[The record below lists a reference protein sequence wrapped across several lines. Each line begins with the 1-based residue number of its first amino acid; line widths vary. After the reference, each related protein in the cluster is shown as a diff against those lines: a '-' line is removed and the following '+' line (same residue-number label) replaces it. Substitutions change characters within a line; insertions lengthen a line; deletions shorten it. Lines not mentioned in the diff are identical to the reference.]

1 MDRQEDIQEL
11 FKKYVN
17 NDISREEF
25 LELLQHLSAEGCEEQ
40 LRAWVRNEWS
50 TTAPDGDIFSVE
62 LEALLEGLD
71 ERLLGRLD
79 GSVTRIPGNRQGSAR
94 SLRRK
99 WWLAGAAIIMFLV
112 IGAVIWYTVSQSRHA
127 SQQAAVKAHDVNP
140 GGNRAFLAIGNG
152 QRVVLDSNQAAVI
165 VQNGALR
172 YADGSLITSLSAD
185 SSHANG
191 QPEFVVLTTPPGGQY
206 RLTLPDGTGVWVN
219 ASSSI
224 RYPMRF
230 TGARR
235 EVTLS
240 GEAYFEVQKNPDM
253 PFVVMS
259 GGQELSVLGTRF
271 NISAYPED
279 KRIVTTLAEGSVKI
293 LPGVG
298 SQPRLLVPGQQSVLK
313 DGDLSVKK
321 VEVGYYIAWK
331 DGLFV
336 FNRLPVQ
343 AILPQIERWYDVQ
356 FRYPASMERTLMWG
370 TVSRNVMLSEIL
382 EVLTLNTGW
391 KFTLQGKT
399 VLISS
404 KTGMN

>member
-25 LELLQHLSAEGCEEQ
+25 LKLLQYLSAEGREEQ
-40 LRAWVRNEWS
+40 LSAWVRNEWQA
-50 TTAPDGDIFSVE
+50 TAPGEEALPGE
-62 LEALLEGLD
+62 LKALLEGLD
-71 ERLLGRLD
+71 EQLLARLD
-79 GSVTRIPGNRQGSAR
+79 GSVKRIPGYRQRSVR

-99 WWLAGAAIIMFLV
+99 WLLTSAAIIMFLV
-112 IGAVIWYTVSQSRHA
+112 VGAVIWYTVPRSRHA
-127 SQQAAVKAHDVNP
+127 SQQAAVKTHDVNP

-172 YADGSLITSLSAD
+172 YADGSLITSLNAD

-224 RYPMRF
+224 RYPVRF
-230 TGARR
+230 TGTRR

-253 PFVVMS
+253 PFVVLS

-279 KRIVTTLAEGSVKI
+279 KRIVTTLVEGSVKI

-321 VEVGYYIAWK
+321 VEVGYYTAWK

-356 FRYPASMERTLMWG
+356 FRYPAAMERTLMWG

-382 EVLTLNTGW
+382 EVLALNTGW

-399 VLISS
+399 VLISP

>member
-1 MDRQEDIQEL
+1 MDHQEDIQQL

-17 NDISREEF
+17 NEISKDEF
-25 LELLQHLSAEGCEEQ
+25 LELLQYLSAEGREEP
-40 LRAWVRNEWS
+40 LRAWVRNEWQA
-50 TTAPDGDIFSVE
+50 TAPDGDVFSGE

-71 ERLLGRLD
+71 ERLQVRLD
-79 GSVTRIPGNRQGSAR
+79 ASVKRIPGYRQR
-94 SLRRK
+94 SGRSMRRR
-99 WWLAGAAIIMFLV
+99 WLLAS
-112 IGAVIWYTVSQSRHA
+112 AVIMAFLIMGGVVWYSLPESRHR
-127 SQQAAVKAHDVNP
+127 SRLAAGKTHDVNP

-152 QRVVLDSNQAAVI
+152 QRVALDSNQSAVI

-172 YADGSLITSLSAD
+172 YADGSLITSLNAD
-185 SSHANG
+185 SSDANG

-206 RLTLPDGTGVWVN
+206 RLTLPDGTDVWVN

-224 RYPMRF
+224 RYPVRF

-235 EVTLS
+235 EVALS

-253 PFVVMS
+253 PFVVLS

-271 NISAYPED
+271 NISAYPDD
-279 KRIVTTLAEGSVKI
+279 KRVVTTLVEGSVKI
-293 LPGVG
+293 LPGSG
-298 SQPRLLVPGQQSVLK
+298 NQPQLLVPGQQSVLK
-313 DGDLSVKK
+313 DGDLSIKK
-321 VEVGYYIAWK
+321 VEVGYYTAWK
-331 DGLFV
+331 EGLFV

-399 VLISS
+399 VLIRP
-404 KTGMN
+404 KADMN